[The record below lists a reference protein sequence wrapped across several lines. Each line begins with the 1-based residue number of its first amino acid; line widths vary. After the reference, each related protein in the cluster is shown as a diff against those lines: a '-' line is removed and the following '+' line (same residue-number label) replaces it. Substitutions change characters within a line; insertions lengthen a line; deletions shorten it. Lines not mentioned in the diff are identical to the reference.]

1 MGIHK
6 VKRKPCRNTDGGAIL
21 TSEGGAFLPK
31 VNDMKKFN
39 AVLVGALM
47 GAMLATP
54 VLAASSNACLQHN
67 RIWGWRALDERTVL
81 VTDRMQNRYT
91 INMSGSCFGLTDGG
105 AILVFRTWTNLSCVG
120 VGDLL
125 GVRTPGL
132 GFISCSISN
141 VQAGAPGATPG

>member
-1 MGIHK
+1 
-6 VKRKPCRNTDGGAIL
+6 
-21 TSEGGAFLPK
+21 
-31 VNDMKKFN
+31 MKKSN

-91 INMSGSCFGLTDGG
+91 INMRGSCFGLTDGG
-105 AILVFRTWTNLSCVG
+105 AILVFRTWSNLSCVG

-132 GFISCSISN
+132 GFTSCSISN
-141 VQAGAPGATPG
+141 VQAGAPAPTQG